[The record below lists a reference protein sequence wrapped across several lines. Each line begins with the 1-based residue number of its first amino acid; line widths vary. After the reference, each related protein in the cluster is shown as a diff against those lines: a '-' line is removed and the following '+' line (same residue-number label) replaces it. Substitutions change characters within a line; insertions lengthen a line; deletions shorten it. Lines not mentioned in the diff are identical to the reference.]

1 MEEQETDIDGDSGV
15 AGNKKK
21 DRNQR
26 EDFIYYSELSGDA
39 ESDEE
44 IPIPPRLPKLKPNAG
59 RLYHTKN
66 NVFEKNQTEI
76 AKSRAELNI
85 QLNQNEGENTSIGFA
100 HCHCEKHQSKYGFS
114 LFFSSLLEDCF

>member
-1 MEEQETDIDGDSGV
+1 MEEQETDIDGDSEA
-15 AGNKKK
+15 AGNKKR

-59 RLYHTKN
+59 HLYLTKN
-66 NVFEKNQTEI
+66 KVFENQTRI
-76 AKSRAELNI
+76 AESRAELNT
-85 QLNQNEGENTSIGFA
+85 QLNQNGGENTSFGFA
-100 HCHCEKHQSKYGFS
+100 HCHCEKHQSK
-114 LFFSSLLEDCF
+114 